1 MRFTNSRNALVSGVA
16 LAFGILAA
24 CPAYAQGAGEG
35 VEDIIVTAQKREQR
49 LLDVPIA
56 VSALSTDALVGNR
69 ITTINDLSGLAPG
82 LTTAGVAGG
91 SRNVQLS
98 MRGNTSN
105 GVVPGADRAV
115 GIYIDGVYISGSK
128 GVIFDLPEVQRI
140 EVLRGP
146 QGTLF
151 GRNSDSGAIS
161 ITTRDPKGEFG
172 GKAYAT
178 FGNRAQRR
186 YGISIDLPQ
195 MGPFS
200 GYISYLHTEKRGDI
214 RNTAAGLRWD
224 RTGSAVARM
233 AKVAFSPEYLGDDNA
248 ESFFAALK
256 FESGDF
262 TTVYKFDLLRSDF
275 TPAGTAPT
283 GLNATAA
290 GVGPFLAEMVKSQ
303 AFAVPF
309 ALDGKRPDA
318 VANGYIVPGYQ
329 RGEGHVLTSTYR
341 FSDRLSI
348 KNIFA
353 YRTSELFATGAFDGI
368 SALLVT
374 PSAAPF
380 FGLPSSFAGTPFVAV
395 GTTTQSRSRQYSD
408 EIQVNYNS
416 KFLTATVG
424 GLWFNGIDRT
434 QEYLQQ
440 VNPSFAF
447 IPGGVVPSNTFGRTY
462 NEITSL
468 AAYAQFEVHATDKL
482 DVILGGRLTGDT
494 KNGDLFYKLAAGS
507 PTLLVAP
514 TYKSTKFTY
523 SVGLNYKPNND
534 TLIYAKYST
543 GFTSGGSTSGIV
555 YRPEEVKSYEAG
567 LKASFFDNKLQT
579 TLAVYLAKYKDIQG
593 ATSPVIAGM
602 PEFII
607 QQTGDPNRPSV
618 VGTFVINAGDLE
630 AKGFEF
636 DFTAA
641 PARGLS
647 FGGSLSYTDAK
658 FKNVNSLLL
667 AANEGQ
673 YGLIF
678 LPDWTAS
685 LWGQYN
691 TPPLGLGDVYASFRF
706 DMLWQSTYPLNQ
718 NPTRSAIKSFLPA
731 NAAAASHAILNGRIA
746 LEDIKFGGLN
756 GEIAVWGKN
765 LSDNRSANYA
775 LILGPIGS
783 ANFIPARTYGVDLTV
798 KF

>member
-1 MRFTNSRNALVSGVA
+1 MRIMQRRVALVSSAA

-24 CPAYAQGAGEG
+24 SPAYGQNAGEG

-56 VSALSTDALVGNR
+56 VSALGAESLQANR

-82 LTTAGVAGG
+82 LTTSTVAGG

-115 GIYIDGVYISGSK
+115 GIYIDGVYIAGSK
-128 GVIFDLPEVQRI
+128 GVIFDLPEIQRI

-186 YGISIDLPQ
+186 YGISLDLPQ

-214 RNTAAGLRWD
+214 RNTAAGMRWD
-224 RTGSAVARM
+224 RTSSAVSRM
-233 AKVAFSPEYLGDDNA
+233 ANVAVSPEYLGSDNA

-275 TPAGTAPT
+275 TPTATAPT
-283 GLNATAA
+283 GLNAAA
-290 GVGPFLAEMVKSQ
+290 PGVGPFLAELVRTQ

-309 ALDGKRPDA
+309 ALDGKRPEA
-318 VANGYIVPGYQ
+318 VANGYNVPGYQ
-329 RGEGHVLTSTYR
+329 RGEGHTLTSTYR
-341 FSDRLSI
+341 FSDRVSV

-353 YRTSELFATGAFDGI
+353 YRTAELFSTNSFDGL
-368 SALLVT
+368 SALLLT
-374 PSAAPF
+374 PTSAPLLGF
-380 FGLPSSFAGTPFVAV
+380 PSSLVGTPFVAV
-395 GTTTQSRSRQYSD
+395 GSTVQARSKQYSD
-408 EIQVNYNS
+408 EIQLNYNS
-416 KFLTATVG
+416 KLLTATVG
-424 GLWFNGIDRT
+424 GIWFNGTDRT
-434 QEYLQQ
+434 NEYLQQ
-440 VNPSFAF
+440 VNPSFAIF
-447 IPGGVVPSNTFGRTY
+447 PGNVVPNNTFGRTF

-468 AAYAQFEVHATDKL
+468 AAYAQFEIHATDKL
-482 DVILGGRLTGDT
+482 DFILGGRLTGDT
-494 KNGDLFYKLAAGS
+494 KDGDLFYKLASGS
-507 PTLLVAP
+507 PTLLTAT
-514 TYKSTKFTY
+514 TYKSSKFTY
-523 SVGLNYKPNND
+523 SIGVNFKPNND

-543 GFTSGGSTSGIV
+543 GFTSGGSTSGITF
-555 YRPEEVKSYEAG
+555 RPEEVKSYEAG
-567 LKASFFDNKLQT
+567 LKAALFDNKVQAT
-579 TLAVYLAKYKDIQG
+579 FAVYLANYKDVQG

-602 PEFII
+602 PQFIA
-607 QQTGDPNRPSV
+607 QVTGDPNRASV
-618 VGTFVINAGDLE
+618 VGTFVINNGDLD

-636 DFTAA
+636 DLTAA
-641 PARGLS
+641 PMRGVS
-647 FGGSLSYTDAK
+647 FGGSLGYSDSK
-658 FKNVNSLLL
+658 FKNVNALVL
-667 AANEGQ
+667 AANEGA
-673 YGLIF
+673 YGQIF

-691 TPPLGLGDVYASFRF
+691 TPPLGLGDAYASFRF
-706 DMLWQSTYPLNQ
+706 DMRWQSSYPMNA
-718 NPTRSAIKSFLPA
+718 NPNRVAIQTFLPVNGSTA
-731 NAAAASHAILNGRIA
+731 PYAILNGRIA
-746 LEDIKFGGLN
+746 LEDLKFGGLT
-756 GEIAVWGKN
+756 GEIAAWGKN
-765 LSDNRSANYA
+765 LSDNRSASYA
-775 LILGPIGS
+775 LILGPVGG
-783 ANFIPARTYGVDLTV
+783 ANFIPARSYGVDLTV